1 MAGVDHNQLNAVMIL
16 LNALNGANDL
26 LSSEYEL
33 KVVDGA
39 IQLIDPADYVIG
51 QFVISEI
58 TGEWEIEFDKF
69 GSTPGETTQ
78 TF

>member
-16 LNALNGANDL
+16 LNGFNGSMDL
-26 LSSEYEL
+26 LGGEYSL
-33 KVVDGA
+33 KIVEGA

-51 QFVISEI
+51 EFIISEI

-69 GSTPGETTQ
+69 GSSS
-78 TF
+78 